1 MGNGIHKESGQTVV
15 SDDLSAL
22 APPEVEYLNLV
33 WRDFKKLVRFI
44 DDNKAWLLPLLE
56 KSRGDRG
63 SAP

>member
-1 MGNGIHKESGQTVV
+1 M
-15 SDDLSAL
+15 LAL
-22 APPEVEYLNLV
+22 FPAPDEIEYLNLV

-63 SAP
+63 SVPNG